1 MNDTTDKYI
10 IGYDPCNEL
19 SKITVMKVTDD
30 VIEVIKEKPRKAEL
44 IMQEFKVLLNRFV
57 KLNK

>member
-10 IGYDPCNEL
+10 ISSDPCNENIK
-19 SKITVMKVTDD
+19 SSIMKVTDD
-30 VIEVIKEKPRKAEL
+30 VIEVIKEKPRNAEL
-44 IMQEFKVLLNRFV
+44 IMQEFKALLNRFA